1 MIKLITLKNEFIEK
15 VKKAHEKRGEGSLN
29 VYNNQF
35 RDDEGRDVAIVW
47 AFNNWAEMDEDDGGI
62 KDSFEEI
69 YGEGSW
75 NNALKDWQASTK
87 TINSQVWRIG
97 VNK

>member
-1 MIKLITLKNEFIEK
+1 
-15 VKKAHEKRGEGSLN
+15 
-29 VYNNQF
+29 
-35 RDDEGRDVAIVW
+35 
-47 AFNNWAEMDEDDGGI
+47 MDEDDGGI